1 MSKRK
6 NIPRIANYSDA
17 FDIDDS
23 RFTHRFPPDIYRKLI
38 GNRLIP
44 NDLECAI
51 LYQIVAS

>member
-23 RFTHRFPPDIYRKLI
+23 RFTHRFSPDIYRKLI

-44 NDLECAI
+44 NVKKWKLN
-51 LYQIVAS
+51 AS